1 MSDGPHATARRT
13 WWRLAGALAAG
24 AASLALVGGSTP
36 TAADSSAGTAGAT
49 GARSVA
55 RASDDLAVIDQTF
68 TVAVDASFDVVLGL
82 PAGVDVTDFD
92 ERSVLVV
99 TSHRAIADRFQFQ
112 QSTKG
117 ELTRTEDSFDIGLDP
132 VAADPNLLA
141 AADGTITVR
150 IPTESLTRTP
160 EALQMSQ
167 SGVHPVLLELRLDD
181 RPKGEVITY
190 VNRLPSVPSG
200 APPLSVAFVTRQLSL
215 PSIGVDGTVTVSD
228 TADAELTD
236 LAATLAALDAAG
248 VAAAVPVPRGVQ
260 VEPSVLQAVI
270 ADDPELAA
278 TLVPGLTGSELIAA
292 PRLPLDPSAAAA
304 AGEDAR
310 YGDWLRQGEDALG
323 GALATTTID
332 RSVVLVDER
341 LSSQGA
347 AMQRNLGARMLV
359 LPYDFYSDL
368 DGSLLDF
375 TDISQL
381 VTVELDDGQTVPAA
395 IVDDFLGSQMVRGAD
410 EPVLTAIEVAAE
422 LVVLA
427 RDIDIDGGAVDKHG
441 VILALPDL
449 GIPDA
454 TFVAELTPLL
464 LSSPSLRLV
473 SPRELGTN
481 TTTLLNDGRLVMLT
495 LPDSAGPDLSARIER
510 LDDVTADVLAYAS
523 MLPEGAAD
531 IARWSATLEALPSTA
546 LTDAQAEAAIDRL
559 GEDFAAYRE
568 AIVAPEPFAF
578 TLTGR
583 ESTLRFSLAN
593 TSDQPLRVRVNL
605 SSPKMRFPDGDQ
617 IVTVEAQSETDVGV
631 DVEALSNGKSSVFL
645 RIYAPA
651 ENREVQLVPEVV
663 LTARVNSFAGL
674 GQLITGAGLLL
685 VITWW
690 AHHARS
696 SRRKTAAARYQSH
709 HPTARREPS
718 GASAAPVAPAGEV
731 SPDAAASSLPPS

>member
-1 MSDGPHATARRT
+1 MSRRSTRSVRRPCWRLVGALGTGATA
-13 WWRLAGALAAG
+13 LL
-24 AASLALVGGSTP
+24 LVGGSTRS
-36 TAADSSAGTAGAT
+36 AAEAPIAAGP
-49 GARSVA
+49 VA
-55 RASDDLAVIDQTF
+55 RATDELSVIDQTF
-68 TVAVDASFDVVLGL
+68 TVAIDGSFDVVLAL
-82 PAGVDVTDFD
+82 PVGVEVADFD

-112 QSTKG
+112 QSTRG

-132 VAADPNLLA
+132 AAADPNLLA
-141 AADGTITVR
+141 VADGAITVR
-150 IPTESLTRTP
+150 VPTESLTRTP

-181 RPKGEVITY
+181 RPKGEVTTY
-190 VNRLPSVPSG
+190 VNRLPSVPSS

-215 PSIGVDGTVTVSD
+215 PSIGVDGAVTVSG

-248 VAAAVPVPRGVQ
+248 AAAGTTVPRGVQ
-260 VEPSVLQAVI
+260 VEPSVLQAVL

-278 TLVPGLTGSELIAA
+278 ALVPGLTGSELIAA

-310 YGDWLRQGEDALG
+310 YGDWLRQGEDILG
-323 GALATTTID
+323 DALATTTID
-332 RSVVLVDER
+332 RSVALVDDR
-341 LSSQGA
+341 LSSDGA

-359 LPYDFYSDL
+359 LPYDFYTDL

-381 VTVELDDGQTVPAA
+381 VTVDLDDGQTVPAA
-395 IVDDFLGSQMVRGAD
+395 IVDDFLGTQMVRGAD
-410 EPVLTAIEVAAE
+410 DPVLTAIEVAAE

-427 RDIDIDGGAVDKHG
+427 RDIDIDGGAVDQHG

-454 TFVAELTPLL
+454 TFVSELAPLL
-464 LSSPSLRLV
+464 LGSPSLQVV

-481 TTTLLNDGRLVMLT
+481 TTTLLNDGRLVTLT
-495 LPDSAGPDLSARIER
+495 LPDSAGPDLTGRIER

-523 MLPEGAAD
+523 MLPEGAPD
-531 IARWSATLEALPSTA
+531 IVRWSATLEALPSTA
-546 LTDAQAEAAIDRL
+546 VTDEQADAAVERL
-559 GEDFAAYRE
+559 DEDFAGYRE

-583 ESTLRFSLAN
+583 ESKLRFSLAN
-593 TSDQPLRVRVNL
+593 TSAQTLQVRVNL
-605 SSPKMRFPDGDQ
+605 SSPKMRFPNGDQ
-617 IVTVEAQSETDVGV
+617 IVTVEAQGETDVVV

-685 VITWW
+685 VVTWW
-690 AHHARS
+690 VHHARS
-696 SRRKTAAARYQSH
+696 SRRKTAAARHQSR
-709 HPTARREPS
+709 HPANHRDPS
-718 GASAAPVAPAGEV
+718 VTSAATVMPIAPDGEV

>member
-1 MSDGPHATARRT
+1 MSDEPPVTARRP

-24 AASLALVGGSTP
+24 ATSLTLVGGSTP
-36 TAADSSAGTAGAT
+36 TAADAPARSTGPT
-49 GARSVA
+49 GAGPIA
-55 RASDDLAVIDQTF
+55 RATDDLAVIDQTF
-68 TVAVDASFDVVLGL
+68 TVDVDRSFEVVVALPTGVDA
-82 PAGVDVTDFD
+82 ADFD

-117 ELTRTEDSFDIGLDP
+117 DLTRTEDSFDVSLDP

-141 AADGTITVR
+141 VADGAITVR

-167 SGVHPVLLELRLDD
+167 SGVHPVVLELRLDD
-181 RPKGEVITY
+181 RPKGEVTTY
-190 VNRLPSVPSG
+190 VNRLPSVPTST
-200 APPLSVAFVTRQLSL
+200 APLSVAFVTRQLSL
-215 PSIGVDGTVTVSD
+215 PSIGVDGAVTVSD

-248 VAAAVPVPRGVQ
+248 AAAGAAVPRGVQ
-260 VEPSVLQAVI
+260 VEPSVLEAVI

-310 YGDWLRQGEDALG
+310 YGDWLRRGEDVLG
-323 GALATTTID
+323 ATLATTTID
-332 RSVVLVDER
+332 RSVVLVDDR
-341 LSSQGA
+341 LSSEGA
-347 AMQRNLGARMLV
+347 ALQRNLGARMLV
-359 LPYDFYSDL
+359 LPYDFYTDL

-410 EPVLTAIEVAAE
+410 EPVLTAIEIAAE

-427 RDIDIDGGAVDKHG
+427 RDIDVDGGAVDQHG

-449 GIPDA
+449 GVPDA
-454 TFVAELTPLL
+454 TFVAELAPLL
-464 LSSPSLRLV
+464 LGSSSLQLV

-481 TTTLLNDGRLVMLT
+481 TTTLLNDGRLVTIT
-495 LPDSAGPDLSARIER
+495 LPDSAGPDLSSRIDR

-523 MLPEGAAD
+523 MLPEGAPD

-546 LTDAQAEAAIDRL
+546 LTDAQADAAVDRL
-559 GEDFAAYRE
+559 EDDFAAYRD

-583 ESTLRFSLAN
+583 ESKLRFSLTN
-593 TSDQPLRVRVNL
+593 TSDQPLQVRVNL
-605 SSPKMRFPDGDQ
+605 SSPKMQFPAGDT
-617 IVTVEAQSETDVGV
+617 IWTIDAQGETDVVV

-685 VITWW
+685 VVTWW

-709 HPTARREPS
+709 HPAARREPPTT
-718 GASAAPVAPAGEV
+718 PVAPAGEV

>member
-1 MSDGPHATARRT
+1 MSRRSTRSVRRPCWRLVGALGTGATA
-13 WWRLAGALAAG
+13 LL
-24 AASLALVGGSTP
+24 LVGGSTRS
-36 TAADSSAGTAGAT
+36 AAEAPIAAGP
-49 GARSVA
+49 VA
-55 RASDDLAVIDQTF
+55 RATDELSVIDQTF
-68 TVAVDASFDVVLGL
+68 TVAIDGSFDVVLAL
-82 PAGVDVTDFD
+82 PVGVDVADFD

-112 QSTKG
+112 QSTRG

-132 VAADPNLLA
+132 AAADPNLLA
-141 AADGTITVR
+141 VADGAITVR
-150 IPTESLTRTP
+150 VPTESLTRTP

-181 RPKGEVITY
+181 RPKGEVTTY
-190 VNRLPSVPSG
+190 VNRLPSVPSS

-215 PSIGVDGTVTVSD
+215 PSIGVDGAVTVSG

-248 VAAAVPVPRGVQ
+248 AAAGTTVPRGVQ
-260 VEPSVLQAVI
+260 VEPSVLQAVL

-278 TLVPGLTGSELIAA
+278 ALVPGLTGSELIAA

-310 YGDWLRQGEDALG
+310 YGDWLRQGEDILG
-323 GALATTTID
+323 DALATTTID
-332 RSVVLVDER
+332 RSVALVDDR
-341 LSSQGA
+341 LSSDGA

-359 LPYDFYSDL
+359 LPYDFYTDL

-381 VTVELDDGQTVPAA
+381 VTVDLDDGQTVPAA
-395 IVDDFLGSQMVRGAD
+395 IVDDFLGTQMVRGAD
-410 EPVLTAIEVAAE
+410 DPVLTAIEVAAE

-427 RDIDIDGGAVDKHG
+427 RDIDIDGGAVDQHG

-454 TFVAELTPLL
+454 TFVSELAPLL
-464 LSSPSLRLV
+464 LGSPSLQVV

-481 TTTLLNDGRLVMLT
+481 TTTLLNDGRLVTLT
-495 LPDSAGPDLSARIER
+495 LPDSAGPDLTGRIER

-523 MLPEGAAD
+523 MLPEGAPD
-531 IARWSATLEALPSTA
+531 IVRWSATLEALPSTA
-546 LTDAQAEAAIDRL
+546 VTDEQADAAVERL
-559 GEDFAAYRE
+559 DEDFAGYRE

-583 ESTLRFSLAN
+583 ESKLRFSLAN
-593 TSDQPLRVRVNL
+593 TSTQTLQVRVNL
-605 SSPKMRFPDGDQ
+605 SSPKMRFPNGDQ
-617 IVTVEAQSETDVGV
+617 IVTVEAQGETDVVV

-685 VITWW
+685 VVTWW
-690 AHHARS
+690 VHHARS
-696 SRRKTAAARYQSH
+696 SRRKTAAARHQSR
-709 HPTARREPS
+709 HPANHRDPS
-718 GASAAPVAPAGEV
+718 VTSAATVMPIAPDGEV